1 MVYFMFYLCMGG
13 GPIYLLAYKSHFSPR
28 PPSPG
33 GFILSK
39 TSYTHLTTMNYP
51 KKTSFNLYQSRHWA
65 YLTYSVKTWF
75 LKILSVFLK
84 KQWSI
89 PKIIGQLTTTSSHL
103 LGQKLQPFLFVVV
116 ITKKINF
123 LLWMMIVL
131 VHVFQ
136 FEFS

>member
-13 GPIYLLAYKSHFSPR
+13 GHLFACIQISFLPSTTFPWGIYPFQNLTHTFNYNE
-28 PPSPG
+28 
-33 GFILSK
+33 LSQ
-39 TSYTHLTTMNYP
+39 
-51 KKTSFNLYQSRHWA
+51 KTSFNLYQSRHWA